1 TITDNLRLFLESQS
15 DEKKKDPLYL
25 GLVACV
31 EVLAHTREQC
41 LSVTIEDVIEK
52 EKRERS
58 LVIECLPESDKL
70 FASELQTPT
79 VSCLYYNIRSIVNK
93 LPAFRQ
99 LLSVEQPDIICITE
113 SWLNSR
119 TPSSLLIGNLPY
131 TVVRRDRT
139 RSRGG
144 GTLLI
149 IRDHF
154 HFSVVQSVN
163 DDIECLSV
171 DLLTSSSLFI
181 RLCIVY
187 RPPSYS
193 NPQTESLT
201 DSLSDLI
208 ATSPYPV
215 VFIGDFNSDNITSPI
230 SPIDKTLDSFVS
242 SSGLSHLIRSPTR
255 NNRCIDWLLT
265 SDISCI
271 SDPIV
276 IPAFPSSDH
285 SGISFSIDYHCLPTP
300 QSLVRDYAR
309 ANYEDLTTY
318 LHSFDWYDLFCSSP
332 NSNDMYNVFTSV
344 VHNGIDQFVP
354 YHCMKPKIA
363 SYPSH
368 IQNLINHRNI
378 LFAKINIPSVR
389 RTKDLY
395 RHIRSLTKTKSIVPK
410 ELISSSGCA
419 VTGIS
424 NITNLLATQFASYFT
439 LDDGCIPTIPS
450 LPLPPF
456 LSNVSFLPTDVFKAL
471 SSVLGP
477 ILFTLYIADIS
488 HILSPFPDVRIQSY
502 ADDIKVYISYS
513 PNSFASRTSQLQAAL
528 NAIHEWTVAN
538 QLSLSES
545 KCTHLHIGRS
555 PIPSYH
561 INNITLS
568 QKSENAPQRDLG
580 LQVVPSLLRTPSID
594 TRISKAQTAL
604 FIMLRA
610 VSINCAD
617 ILLKCF
623 QTYVLPHLEFASPF
637 WNPYVKKHCE
647 RLEKVQQQFTRIL
660 FYRCFP
666 SPSYPIGL
674 PSYPQRLSH
683 LGLQALFER
692 RVIFDLVFA
701 RRIMNGET
709 ILDRNK
715 FFIFKPLRD
724 RTNTFGVHI
733 ECTRSTPRFH
743 CFPRRVAMLLN
754 TLPPYIH
761 RSPSMNVYKSRL

>member
-1 TITDNLRLFLESQS
+1 
-15 DEKKKDPLYL
+15 
-25 GLVACV
+25 
-31 EVLAHTREQC
+31 
-41 LSVTIEDVIEK
+41 
-52 EKRERS
+52 
-58 LVIECLPESDKL
+58 
-70 FASELQTPT
+70 
-79 VSCLYYNIRSIVNK
+79 
-93 LPAFRQ
+93 
-99 LLSVEQPDIICITE
+99 VEQPDIICITE

-131 TVVRRDRT
+131 TLVRRDRT

-255 NNRCIDWLLT
+255 SNRCIDWLLT

-271 SDPIV
+271 SDPTV
-276 IPAFPSSDH
+276 IPAFPSS
-285 SGISFSIDYHCLPTP
+285 
-300 QSLVRDYAR
+300 VRDYAR
-309 ANYEDLTTY
+309 VHYEDLTTY

-344 VHNGIDQFVP
+344 VHNGIDKFVP
-354 YHCMKPKIA
+354 YHCPKPKIA
-363 SYPSH
+363 SYPH

-389 RTKDLY
+389 SQYEQCSRDLLSKIKKWNQFCEKKKIKRTKDLY

-456 LSNVSFLPTDVFKAL
+456 LSM
-471 SSVLGP
+471 
-477 ILFTLYIADIS
+477 
-488 HILSPFPDVRIQSY
+488 
-502 ADDIKVYISYS
+502 
-513 PNSFASRTSQLQAAL
+513 
-528 NAIHEWTVAN
+528 
-538 QLSLSES
+538 
-545 KCTHLHIGRS
+545 
-555 PIPSYH
+555 
-561 INNITLS
+561 
-568 QKSENAPQRDLG
+568 
-580 LQVVPSLLRTPSID
+580 LRTASID

-610 VSINCAD
+610 VSINCPD
-617 ILLKCF
+617 ILLK
-623 QTYVLPHLEFASPF
+623 
-637 WNPYVKKHCE
+637 
-647 RLEKVQQQFTRIL
+647 
-660 FYRCFP
+660 
-666 SPSYPIGL
+666 
-674 PSYPQRLSH
+674 
-683 LGLQALFER
+683 
-692 RVIFDLVFA
+692 
-701 RRIMNGET
+701 
-709 ILDRNK
+709 
-715 FFIFKPLRD
+715 
-724 RTNTFGVHI
+724 
-733 ECTRSTPRFH
+733 
-743 CFPRRVAMLLN
+743 
-754 TLPPYIH
+754 
-761 RSPSMNVYKSRL
+761 

>member
-1 TITDNLRLFLESQS
+1 
-15 DEKKKDPLYL
+15 
-25 GLVACV
+25 
-31 EVLAHTREQC
+31 
-41 LSVTIEDVIEK
+41 
-52 EKRERS
+52 
-58 LVIECLPESDKL
+58 
-70 FASELQTPT
+70 
-79 VSCLYYNIRSIVNK
+79 
-93 LPAFRQ
+93 
-99 LLSVEQPDIICITE
+99 VEQPDIICITE

-276 IPAFPSSDH
+276 TPAFPSSDH

-354 YHCMKPKIA
+354 YHCPKPKIA

-389 RTKDLY
+389 SQYEQCSRDLLFKIKKWNQFCEKKKIKRTKDLY

-450 LPLPPF
+450 LRLPPF

-471 SSVLGP
+471 K
-477 ILFTLYIADIS
+477 
-488 HILSPFPDVRIQSY
+488 HLSPSCSTGYDNIPQIIFR
-502 ADDIKVYISYS
+502 
-513 PNSFASRTSQLQAAL
+513 NCASAIALPLFQAAL

-561 INNITLS
+561 INNVALS
-568 QKSENAPQRDLG
+568 QKSENAPERDLG
-580 LQVVPSLLRTPSID
+580 LQVVPSLLRTASID

-692 RVIFDLVFA
+692 
-701 RRIMNGET
+701 
-709 ILDRNK
+709 
-715 FFIFKPLRD
+715 PLRD

>member
-1 TITDNLRLFLESQS
+1 
-15 DEKKKDPLYL
+15 
-25 GLVACV
+25 
-31 EVLAHTREQC
+31 
-41 LSVTIEDVIEK
+41 
-52 EKRERS
+52 
-58 LVIECLPESDKL
+58 
-70 FASELQTPT
+70 
-79 VSCLYYNIRSIVNK
+79 
-93 LPAFRQ
+93 

-354 YHCMKPKIA
+354 YHCPKPKIA

-389 RTKDLY
+389 SQYEQCSRDLLSKIKKWNQFCEKKKIKRTKDLY

-471 SSVLGP
+471 KHLSPSCSTGYDNIPQIIFRNCASAIALPLCDIFNISMVTGVVPSLWKFSLITPLPKPDKASNSPDSYRP
-477 ILFTLYIADIS
+477 IS
-488 HILSPFPDVRIQSY
+488 ILSPASKTMERLVKAKLAPYLFRFKIIPDYQHGFRPG
-502 ADDIKVYISYS
+502 A
-513 PNSFASRTSQLQAAL
+513 
-528 NAIHEWTVAN
+528 
-538 QLSLSES
+538 
-545 KCTHLHIGRS
+545 S

-561 INNITLS
+561 INNVALS

-580 LQVVPSLLRTPSID
+580 LQVVPSLLRTASID

-610 VSINCAD
+610 VS
-617 ILLKCF
+617 
-623 QTYVLPHLEFASPF
+623 
-637 WNPYVKKHCE
+637 
-647 RLEKVQQQFTRIL
+647 
-660 FYRCFP
+660 
-666 SPSYPIGL
+666 
-674 PSYPQRLSH
+674 RLSH

-761 RSPSMNVYKSRL
+761 RSPSMNVYKSRLRELDY